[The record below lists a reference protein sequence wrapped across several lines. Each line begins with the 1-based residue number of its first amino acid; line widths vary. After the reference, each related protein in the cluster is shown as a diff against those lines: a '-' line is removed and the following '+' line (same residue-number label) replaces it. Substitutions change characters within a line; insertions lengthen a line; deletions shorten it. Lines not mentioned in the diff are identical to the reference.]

1 MDTDLLNYPLFVTV
15 LLKKTARV
23 HDTITR
29 ESDATEPLVV
39 DVLAGLFSHQWE
51 RVATP
56 TIYTR
61 PRENTATRVT
71 TPVELMMKHER
82 SRPKGVGG
90 KVDVL
95 DELQIILCKRLT
107 TVRRYG
113 WL

>member
-1 MDTDLLNYPLFVTV
+1 
-15 LLKKTARV
+15 
-23 HDTITR
+23 
-29 ESDATEPLVV
+29 LVV

-61 PRENTATRVT
+61 PGENTATRDA
-71 TPVELMMKHER
+71 TPVELMMKHEI
-82 SRPKGVGG
+82 SRDKGMAG

-95 DELQIILCKRLT
+95 DELQVISCKGLT

>member
-1 MDTDLLNYPLFVTV
+1 MPNLQDELLDLHGSEGFETLDFYQGHWQIPLHKYSQDC
-15 LLKKTARV
+15 L
-23 HDTITR
+23 
-29 ESDATEPLVV
+29 
-39 DVLAGLFSHQWE
+39 VLAGLFSHQWE

-56 TIYTR
+56 TICTR
-61 PRENTATRVT
+61 PRENTASRDA

-82 SRPKGVGG
+82 SRPKGVAG

-95 DELQIILCKRLT
+95 DELQIISCKRLK

>member
-1 MDTDLLNYPLFVTV
+1 
-15 LLKKTARV
+15 
-23 HDTITR
+23 
-29 ESDATEPLVV
+29 LVV
-39 DVLAGLFSHQWE
+39 EVLAGLFSHQWE
-51 RVATP
+51 RLATP

-61 PRENTATRVT
+61 PRENTATRDA
-71 TPVELMMKHER
+71 TPVELMMKNKI
-82 SRPKGVGG
+82 SRLKGVAG